1 MIRFICQIC
10 RHRIVHVLIIIV
22 LLLVDGCVDL
32 VAAVLTM
39 ASLHYIDM
47 MMLKQVVLATAV
59 E

>member
-39 ASLHYIDM
+39 ASLHFVVM
-47 MMLKQVVLATAV
+47 MILNQDVLTTAV